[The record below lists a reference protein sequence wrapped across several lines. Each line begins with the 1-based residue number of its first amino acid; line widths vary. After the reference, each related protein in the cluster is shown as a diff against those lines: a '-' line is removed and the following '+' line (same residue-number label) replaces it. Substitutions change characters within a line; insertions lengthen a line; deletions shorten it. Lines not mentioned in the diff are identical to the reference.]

1 MDYEIDECSHHIPE
15 IDVRAYETVK
25 RQKENGYEPFKLSD
39 KGFPTTRE
47 ERAKRFFAN
56 GKYASGKYKIWLELG
71 GYVERI
77 S

>member
-25 RQKENGYEPFKLSD
+25 RQKENGYEGSYPK
-39 KGFPTTRE
+39 TRE

>member
-1 MDYEIDECSHHIPE
+1 MLNKSQKQFAEAMYSALGT
-15 IDVRAYETVK
+15 DVVSRNDINTF
-25 RQKENGYEPFKLSD
+25 QKENGYK
-39 KGFPTTRE
+39 KFPDTRE

-71 GYVERI
+71 GYNERI

>member
-15 IDVRAYETVK
+15 IDVRSSETIK
-25 RQKENGYEPFKLSD
+25 RQKENGYK
-39 KGFPTTRE
+39 KFPNTRE

-71 GYVERI
+71 GYNERI